1 MGRSAHVAYTI
12 VVFVILASLDNAALV
27 MLPSMVLPVSES
39 LGTSELAIG
48 VLSGVTILV
57 TALTAVVWGYAGD
70 ARSRKPLLFWGTIIW
85 SGGTLLSATADSIW
99 QLAVWQMV
107 VAVGAAAVT
116 VLAGAGT
123 LAAGRRKP

>member
-1 MGRSAHVAYTI
+1 MRIRHPSWWGGPAHVAYTV

-27 MLPSMVLPVSES
+27 MLPSMVLPVSDS
-39 LGTSELAIG
+39 LGTSAVAIG

-85 SGGTLLSATADSIW
+85 SGATLLSA
-99 QLAVWQMV
+99 
-107 VAVGAAAVT
+107 
-116 VLAGAGT
+116 
-123 LAAGRRKP
+123 